1 MLSSLWYTP
10 TRKGKKMYTPTK
22 DFIAKVKQAIE
33 GGVIVGDGHSIYAP
47 AFYAPYF
54 TEVELN
60 EANLIDEHTSDE
72 SDYKSTL
79 FDGNGKKVAGIKGVY
94 NLYFLEWLNGKLGTG
109 KYSNKF
115 GRGSQA
121 RDYVA
126 FICEAVE
133 SATQS

>member
-1 MLSSLWYTP
+1 MLA
-10 TRKGKKMYTPTK
+10 PTK

-33 GGVIVGDGHSIYAP
+33 GGVVVGDGHSIYSP
-47 AFYAPYF
+47 EFYSPYF
-54 TEVELN
+54 TEAELN
-60 EANLIDEHTSDE
+60 EANLIEEHTSDE

-79 FDGNGKKVAGIKGVY
+79 FDNNGKKVAGIKGVY
-94 NLYFLEWLNGKLGTG
+94 NLYFLEWLNEELGTG
-109 KYSNKF
+109 KYSLKF

-121 RDYVA
+121 EDYVA

>member
-1 MLSSLWYTP
+1 MGTH
-10 TRKGKKMYTPTK
+10 TPTK
-22 DFIAKVKQAIE
+22 NFIEKVKRAIE
-33 GGVIVGDGHSIYAP
+33 GGVIVADGHSIFSP
-47 AFYAPYF
+47 EFYSPYF
-54 TEVELN
+54 TEADLN
-60 EANLIDEHTSDE
+60 SVNLISEFTSDE

-79 FDGNGKKVAGIKGVY
+79 FDSNGKKVAGITGVY
-94 NLYFLEWLNGKLGTG
+94 NLYFLEWLNISLATG

-133 SATQS
+133 TTEGATLS